1 MNSHDVSFT
10 DERRGYVG
18 WGSDCWGTYITNTYY
33 DCAGDWEE
41 NTVQHITI
49 GKIPKIP
56 AGDSLMIINV
66 NNSNTSASKTI
77 IILLGPTE

>member
-1 MNSHDVSFT
+1 MLVLQMREGDMLGGGVI
-10 DERRGYVG
+10 VG
-18 WGSDCWGTYITNTYY
+18 GHITNIYY

>member
-1 MNSHDVSFT
+1 MMLVLQMREGDMLGGGVI
-10 DERRGYVG
+10 VG
-18 WGSDCWGTYITNTYY
+18 GHITNTYY

-49 GKIPKIP
+49 GKILKIP

>member
-1 MNSHDVSFT
+1 MMIVSQVRGGDV
-10 DERRGYVG
+10 GGGGVIVG
-18 WGSDCWGTYITNTYY
+18 GHITNTYY
-33 DCAGDWEE
+33 DCAADWEE